1 MLTAC
6 RRKWFLIVGAACLA
20 AFLCVL
26 VPVLTGAVTGM
37 DDAVYSA
44 ISPAINPAMT
54 WVMRKISFFA
64 SLPFVCSALLALL
77 LLPKTRRRF
86 GFPLSIA
93 MLSCAVINQL
103 VKFLVAKERPGILI
117 LDVENGFSFPSGHS
131 MAALVFYGLLLY
143 FILRFVRHKNRQVL
157 LSFLCIAVILLVG
170 VSRIYLGVHFFS
182 DVVGGFLLGGAV
194 LFFFL
199 YFYEKK
205 LPA

>member
-37 DDAVYSA
+37 DDVVYSA

-64 SLPFVCSALLALL
+64 SLPFVSSALLALL

-93 MLSCAVINQL
+93 MLSCAAVSYTH
-103 VKFLVAKERPGILI
+103 
-117 LDVENGFSFPSGHS
+117 LDVYKRQYVGRVAIGRIDR
-131 MAALVFYGLLLY
+131 GT
-143 FILRFVRHKNRQVL
+143 VRQGQEVMVCDWHKSKPVSYTHLEVYKRQGTHRL
-157 LSFLCIAVILLVG
+157 
-170 VSRIYLGVHFFS
+170 
-182 DVVGGFLLGGAV
+182 
-194 LFFFL
+194 
-199 YFYEKK
+199 
-205 LPA
+205 